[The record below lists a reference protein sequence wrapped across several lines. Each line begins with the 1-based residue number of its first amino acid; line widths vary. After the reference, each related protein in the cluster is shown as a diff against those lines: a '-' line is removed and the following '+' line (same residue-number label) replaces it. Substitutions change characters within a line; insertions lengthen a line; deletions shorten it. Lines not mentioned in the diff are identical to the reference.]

1 MKKFIIGLF
10 VLGTYGI
17 YSIGIRHVR
26 PVLSKPSILTK
37 KTNPSTYTYAKTM
50 AKKTPGYRD
59 GTYIGNV
66 EYEYYGNV
74 QAAVTITAGKINNV
88 KFLQYPNS
96 HSTSVYINDQVMPY
110 LKQEA
115 IKTQSAKNVQIIS
128 GATFTSVGFIKSLQ
142 SALAK
147 A

>member
-1 MKKFIIGLF
+1 MKKFIIGLAI
-10 VLGTYGI
+10 LGTYAI

-26 PVLSKPSILTK
+26 PVLSKPPILAK
-37 KTNPSTYTYAKTM
+37 KTNSSASVETI
-50 AKKTPGYRD
+50 AKKTAGYRD
-59 GTYIGNV
+59 GAYTGDS

-74 QAAVTITAGKINNV
+74 QAAVTIKNGKINNV
-88 KFLQYPNS
+88 TFLQYPDT
-96 HSTSVYINDQVMPY
+96 HSTSVYINEQAMPY

-128 GATFTSVGFIKSLQ
+128 GATFTSEGFIKSLQ